1 MFYKAFGF
9 LPLCLFFNATL
20 ASPNQGNQDNI
31 CQGDSCENSGIAIL
45 QKRAQKLHT
54 SDFFEEEDEDDGA
67 PKRPNGGATSGAI
80 FTQAGMK
87 RDRDA
92 DFMEEEEKDY
102 GVSSHQRQPRASWE
116 TDGMAMYIADAPAL
130 RETLTWKLWFV

>member
-1 MFYKAFGF
+1 MAMLCKGLGF
-9 LPLCLFFNATL
+9 LLLCLFFNATS
-20 ASPNQGNQDNI
+20 ASPGQGSQANVFMFEDE
-31 CQGDSCENSGIAIL
+31 GLATL
-45 QKRAQKLHT
+45 QKRIEKVHT
-54 SDFFEEEDEDDGA
+54 SGFFEEEDEDDDGE
-67 PKRPNGGATSGAI
+67 PKDFGGDTSGAM

-116 TDGMAMYIADAPAL
+116 TDGMAM
-130 RETLTWKLWFV
+130 